1 MSVLNKMLRD
11 LEQRQSKPQPPA
23 YTAPAQSE
31 RPLWL
36 NLLLLLSGALL
47 CFAVYAILTRDN
59 VAPVVVASQSSLQLS
74 TDNALPASPPERV
87 ETDTPPVQS
96 VTVIAQAAT
105 AQAKDNLAD
114 TTTARADLTATTTAM
129 QESAVSAPSDG
140 GDAAANTKTATAMAD
155 KAGLALLGTNDI
167 AAETAAVVMAAKP
180 APVASVAPE
189 SLRIEK
195 QALSP
200 QQRAQRL
207 QQQALQA
214 AAGGELMQALQYWQQ
229 LQQLTPQQAQVY
241 LAQARL
247 WQQLSQPLQ
256 AEQVLQQARTQQ
268 VQDADIQLLL
278 ARLAA
283 ARGEWQQVAQ
293 LLAADFP
300 LAQYPDY
307 YGLKATA
314 LQQSGEQAQALHW
327 FSQLIVLQPQQARW
341 WLGAAV
347 ALDAQGQSQQAHL
360 HYQQALQWGD
370 TLSSDSRNYIQQR
383 IIATE

>member
-74 TDNALPASPPERV
+74 ADNALPASPPERV
-87 ETDTPPVQS
+87 ETNTPPVQS

-114 TTTARADLTATTTAM
+114 TTSARADLTAATTAM

-140 GDAAANTKTATAMAD
+140 GDAATNTKTAAAMAD

-256 AEQVLQQARTQQ
+256 AEQVLQQARAQQ

-347 ALDAQGQSQQAHL
+347 ALDAQGQRQQAHL

-370 TLSSDSRNYIQQR
+370 TLSPDSRNYIQQR